1 MKFTKQQ
8 AFESLKGEL
17 AKGGKTP
24 RLSDR
29 SINDYVENLLEIEA
43 DNEELE
49 LDAFVAKYKKTLLS
63 MNGNVEHDVSS
74 GVNDFKTQWEK
85 DHPAKQ
91 EPKDT
96 TKSQEP
102 SKDEDPQL
110 KAILDRL
117 KNLEDEN
124 NAMKEEK
131 SLSQKKKDLLSKMK
145 EKGIDNDDWSNG
157 IVAQI
162 QITPDLDVDAKAGE
176 LLEFY
181 NKTMAYTPHMPAT
194 PGSTNHPREQ
204 ENSSIAAAAAI
215 AKQQRE
221 AEQNK

>member
-8 AFESLKGEL
+8 AFENLKGEL
-17 AKGGKTP
+17 TKSGKTP

-43 DNEELE
+43 DNEDLE
-49 LDAFVAKYKKTLLS
+49 LDAFVAKYKKALIS

-85 DHPAKQ
+85 DHPGGKNDPPQDPPQ
-91 EPKDT
+91 EPKD
-96 TKSQEP
+96 
-102 SKDEDPQL
+102 PQV

-117 KNLEDEN
+117 KTLEDEN
-124 NAMKEEK
+124 NAMKAEK
-131 SLSQKKKDLLSKMK
+131 LLSQKKKDLLSKMK

-157 IVAQI
+157 MVAQI
-162 QITPDLDVDAKAGE
+162 QITSELDVDAKAAE

-181 NKTMAYTPHMPAT
+181 NKTMAYTPSKPTT
-194 PGSTNHPREQ
+194 PGSPNRPRDHSD
-204 ENSSIAAAAAI
+204 SSIDAAAAI
-215 AKQQRE
+215 AKQRRE
-221 AEQNK
+221 SEQNK